1 LYLIKLIDTMAK
13 TIFTFIFVFILVCE
27 SKAQDKVNDKTSFHS
42 QSFGIQGGLTL
53 LENPFVLYPVVN
65 LSYSKTILGH
75 KRHQLAI
82 LPQFGAIFLPD
93 IETKVLI
100 STSLQ
105 YKYISKKRFEAN
117 IFLGV
122 NYQLRRLAYNRYQYE
137 ENILKKKGKSLH
149 QFGPTLGVNLGYKVI
164 KKQHFSLSPF
174 LGISLTKL
182 NKSYQPNLFV
192 GYKPGLTFG
201 LTFNN

>member
-1 LYLIKLIDTMAK
+1 MTKP
-13 TIFTFIFVFILVCE
+13 IFTFIFIFILFCE
-27 SKAQDKVNDKTSFHS
+27 SKAQDKVNDRTSFHS

-53 LENPFVLYPVVN
+53 LENPFVLYPTVS

-75 KRHQLAI
+75 KRHQLAF

-93 IETKVLI
+93 IEKKILL

-117 IFLGV
+117 IFLGI
-122 NYQLRRLAYNRYQYE
+122 NYQLRRLAYDRYQFE
-137 ENILKKKGKSLH
+137 DNTLKNKGKTLH
-149 QFGPTLGVNLGYKVI
+149 QFGPTLGMNIGYKVI
-164 KKQHFSLSPF
+164 KKTNFSITPF

-182 NKSYQPNLFV
+182 NKNYQPNLFV
-192 GYKPGLTFG
+192 GYKPSLTFG
-201 LTFNN
+201 LTFNK

>member
-1 LYLIKLIDTMAK
+1 MTKF
-13 TIFTFIFVFILVCE
+13 IFTFIFTFILFCE
-27 SKAQDKVNDKTSFHS
+27 SKAQDKVNDRTTFHS

-65 LSYSKTILGH
+65 LSYSRTILGH

-82 LPQFGAIFLPD
+82 LPQFGAIFLTD
-93 IETKVLI
+93 IEKKILI

-122 NYQLRRLAYNRYQYE
+122 NYQLRRFAYYRYQFE
-137 ENILKKKGKSLH
+137 DNVLKNKGKSLH
-149 QFGPTLGVNLGYKVI
+149 QFGPTLGINIGYKVI
-164 KKQHFSLSPF
+164 KKQKFSMSPF

-182 NKSYQPNLFV
+182 NKNYQPNLFV
-192 GYKPGLTFG
+192 GYKPSLTFG
-201 LTFNN
+201 LTFNK